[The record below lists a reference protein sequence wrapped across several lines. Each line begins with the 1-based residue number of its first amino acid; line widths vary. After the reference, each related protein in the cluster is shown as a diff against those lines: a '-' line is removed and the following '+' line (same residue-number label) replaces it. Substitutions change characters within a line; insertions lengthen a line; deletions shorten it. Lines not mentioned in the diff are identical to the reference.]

1 MEKYESKKNGS
12 GGPKNKFGAKQ
23 DDPNA
28 KMMSIME
35 KILENQKKNSAGGS
49 AATTTTTNGRFNE
62 SSSVCYNCQEVGHWA
77 NRCPY
82 PHKKKS
88 KRVKKRAIE
97 SSDSD

>member
-1 MEKYESKKNGS
+1 
-12 GGPKNKFGAKQ
+12 
-23 DDPNA
+23 
-28 KMMSIME
+28 ME
-35 KILENQKKNSAGGS
+35 KILENQKKNSAGGR
-49 AATTTTTNGRFNE
+49 AATTTTNGRFNE

-82 PHKKKS
+82 PPKKKS

>member
-1 MEKYESKKNGS
+1 
-12 GGPKNKFGAKQ
+12 
-23 DDPNA
+23 
-28 KMMSIME
+28 ME

-49 AATTTTTNGRFNE
+49 AANTTING

-77 NRCPY
+77 NRCHY

>member
-1 MEKYESKKNGS
+1 
-12 GGPKNKFGAKQ
+12 
-23 DDPNA
+23 
-28 KMMSIME
+28 ME

-49 AATTTTTNGRFNE
+49 AATT
-62 SSSVCYNCQEVGHWA
+62 CYICQEVGHWA

>member
-49 AATTTTTNGRFNE
+49 AATT
-62 SSSVCYNCQEVGHWA
+62 CYICQEVGHWA